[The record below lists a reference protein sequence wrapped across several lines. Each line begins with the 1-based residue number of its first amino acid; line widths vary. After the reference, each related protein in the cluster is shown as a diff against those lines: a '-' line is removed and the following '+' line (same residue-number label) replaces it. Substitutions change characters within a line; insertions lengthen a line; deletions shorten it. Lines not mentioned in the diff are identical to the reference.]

1 MAGEISSLGIGSGV
15 LTAEIIEKLKAN
27 DESRIIKPVED
38 KVELA
43 NQKEDAFEL
52 LSSLMTTFKS
62 STSALDGDNL
72 YLGRSVS
79 GNTDALTVTAE
90 SGSNVQSF
98 SITDIDKAE
107 KDVWNSTALDAKSTA
122 ITGLGEG
129 SLTIG
134 IGDHEFTVDYTAE
147 SSLNDIRDSINDE
160 ADGTMVASVL
170 QVGTDSYELIITAT
184 ETDEVISFSDNVTS
198 GTGLNSILDLDN
210 IQPAEAA
217 TFKYNGIEITRSSNE
232 ISDLINGVTLTL
244 NQNQEVTDSADIIVA
259 QNETAVTSEMSI
271 FVQNYNNLISNL
283 EDMTTSDVENGVA
296 GIFNGESFIKSI
308 SRGLNDIIL
317 SVNSSGES
325 LVDYGIS
332 LDRDGVMSLDNSV
345 LSAKFAEDPEAME
358 LFFSG
363 DSDTDGIFTT
373 LDEKMANY
381 TGYNKLLTTFSDG
394 LENSKDSLVEQYDR
408 LKASLDDRYEIMT
421 KRFVAYDA
429 IISRINSQFS
439 SLEMMIQAELNSDN

>member
-15 LTAEIIEKLKAN
+15 LTSELIEKLKAN
-27 DESRIIKPVED
+27 DESRIIKPVEN

-43 NQKEDAFEL
+43 NQKEDAFDL
-52 LSSLMTTFKS
+52 LSTLMTTFKS

-98 SITDIDKAE
+98 SITNIDKAE
-107 KDVWNSTALDAKSTA
+107 KDVWNSTSLDAKSTA

-129 SLTIG
+129 TLTIG
-134 IGDHEFTVDYTAE
+134 IGEHELTVDYTAE
-147 SSLNDIRDSINDE
+147 SSLNDIRDSINDG

-170 QVGTDSYELIITAT
+170 QVGEGSYELIITAT
-184 ETDEVISFSDNVTS
+184 ETNEAITFSDNVTS
-198 GTGLNSILDLDN
+198 GTGLSSILALN
-210 IQPAEAA
+210 NVQPAEAA
-217 TFKYNGIEITRSSNE
+217 TFEYNGITITRSTNE
-232 ISDLINGVTLTL
+232 VSDLITGVTLTL
-244 NQNQEVTDSADIIVA
+244 NQNQEVDDSAGINIS

-271 FVQNYNNLISNL
+271 FVQNYNNLVSNL

-308 SRGLNDIIL
+308 SRDINDIIFKVD
-317 SVNSSGES
+317 SKGNS

-332 LDRDGVMSLDNSV
+332 IDRDGVMSLDSSA
-345 LSAKFAEDPEAME
+345 LSAKFTEDPEAME

-363 DSDTDGIFTT
+363 DSETDGIFTT
-373 LDEKMANY
+373 LDEKMNDY

-394 LENSKDSLVEQYDR
+394 LESSKDSLVSQYDK

-439 SLEMMIQAELNSDN
+439 SLEMMINAELNKD